1 MESSGGL
8 NKNCFIEKSQ
18 VAEFILCQ
26 SHHGNTEESLAGVTA
41 QSSRWTGM
49 RGWAHRKAEGGKVP
63 QVGSHGIHW
72 TCHTTGE
79 NQRQD
84 AQESHREFKKFP
96 EEVQRRHCDASRER
110 KTKKK
115 TIAKVSLSI
124 SITGNRKAG
133 KRLGFGLM
141 MTWKPTLLS
150 PRESYMVKMSRVG
163 VWRWDSCLG
172 QNFPM
177 VSSAWHT

>member
-1 MESSGGL
+1 
-8 NKNCFIEKSQ
+8 
-18 VAEFILCQ
+18 
-26 SHHGNTEESLAGVTA
+26 
-41 QSSRWTGM
+41 M
-49 RGWAHRKAEGGKVP
+49 RGCAHRKAEGRKVP

-72 TCHTTGE
+72 TCHPTGE

-110 KTKKK
+110 KKKKK

-133 KRLGFGLM
+133 RRLGFGLM
-141 MTWKPTLLS
+141 MT
-150 PRESYMVKMSRVG
+150 
-163 VWRWDSCLG
+163 
-172 QNFPM
+172 
-177 VSSAWHT
+177 